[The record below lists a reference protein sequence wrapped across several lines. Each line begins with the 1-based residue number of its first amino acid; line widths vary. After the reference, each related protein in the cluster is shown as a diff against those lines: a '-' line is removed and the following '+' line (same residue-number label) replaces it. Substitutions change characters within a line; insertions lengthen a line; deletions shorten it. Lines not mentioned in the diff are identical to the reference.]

1 LRGGKP
7 TTYPFEFAD
16 GEIWLSL
23 VATPYAGGTLYAF
36 RDATE
41 AARFEQMR
49 RDVITTVS
57 HELRTPVSS
66 IYGAVATLARDDT
79 PLTEETRQQLIEML
93 HAETERLSR
102 IVNDLVTA
110 NSLADDDTRQPPGE
124 CDLVALVERV
134 LERARE
140 RCPDNLQLRK
150 QLPEWT
156 EPAAVDE
163 ERLEQILDALLDN
176 AIRYSPGGG
185 EIELAVERSDSAIRF
200 SVRDPGIGIDRR
212 HHPHIGEKFYRADPE
227 QQTGA
232 AGLGLGLYICN
243 QLASLINGR
252 LWFESSAGA
261 GSTFFLELAELPS
274 ARSHQVRTP
283 ASSAATRA

>member
-1 LRGGKP
+1 MHPL
-7 TTYPFEFAD
+7 ELD
-16 GEIWLSL
+16 GREIWLSL
-23 VATPYAGGTLYAF
+23 VASPYAEGTLYAF

-41 AARFEQMR
+41 AARLEQMR

-66 IYGAVATLARDDT
+66 IYGAVATLARDDS
-79 PLTEETRQQLIEML
+79 PLTADTREQLIELL

-102 IVNDLVTA
+102 LVNDLATA
-110 NSLADDDTRQPPGE
+110 NALAQGETRQPTE
-124 CDLVALVERV
+124 DCDLEALVERV
-134 LERARE
+134 VGRARQ
-140 RCPDNLQLRK
+140 RCPDNLQLGTR
-150 QLPEWT
+150 LPERT

-163 ERLEQILDALLDN
+163 ERLEQILDTLLDN

-185 EIELAVERSDSAIRF
+185 EIELAVERSNNLIRL
-200 SVRDPGIGIDRR
+200 SVRDTGIGIDAR

-243 QLASLINGR
+243 RLASLMDGR
-252 LWFESSAGA
+252 LRFESSAGN
-261 GSTFFLELAELPS
+261 GSTFVLELPELP
-274 ARSHQVRTP
+274 
-283 ASSAATRA
+283 